1 MTPTIWLAVAAGGA
15 GGAVARFGVA
25 AWLGADAA
33 TGDLPWATLLV
44 NVVGTLILAALAAL
58 ALSESP
64 LALSRTWN
72 AALGTGFCGA
82 LTTFSTF
89 SVETI
94 LLARAGHL
102 GVAAAY
108 LALNLVI
115 CLVGAAI
122 VLRAISPIP

>member
-1 MTPTIWLAVAAGGA
+1 MTLTLWLAVAAGGA
-15 GGAVARFGVA
+15 LGAVSRFGVA
-25 AWLGADAA
+25 LWLGADAA
-33 TGDLPWATLLV
+33 AGDLPWATLLV
-44 NVVGTLILAALAAL
+44 NVVGTLILATLAYL
-58 ALSESP
+58 SLSEST

-94 LLARAGHL
+94 LLARAGHV
-102 GVAAAY
+102 GVAVAY

-115 CLVGAAI
+115 CLAGAAI
-122 VLRAISPIP
+122 VLRAFSW